1 MNTTSFAKFQM
12 LGRALMLP
20 IAVLP
25 IAGLLL
31 RLGQPDL
38 LNIKWIAQ
46 AGDAIFANL
55 ALIFSIGVAVGFA
68 KENHGAAGLAGGI
81 GYLILTAV
89 LKSIN
94 DKLDMGVLAGI
105 LCGIVAGNLY
115 NRFKDIKL
123 PEYLAFFGGK
133 RFVPIITGLVCL
145 ILGLVC
151 GYVWPPVQTGID
163 WVGHALIG
171 AGGLGLFIYGVL
183 NRLLLITGLHHILN
197 SLVWFVFGSFTGAD
211 GKVVTG
217 DLHRFFAGDPTAGSF
232 MTGFFPIMMF
242 GLPAACLAMY
252 RAARPENRKLVG
264 GMLMSMA
271 LTAFLTGV
279 TEPVEFTFMFLAPI
293 LYVIHAILT
302 GISMALMNF
311 LHVRL
316 GFTFSAGAF
325 DYIISYRLGTNGW
338 VLIPVGLVYFLIY
351 YFLFSFAIRK
361 FNLATPG
368 RAEASLE
375 PSAEEVPAATDGAG
389 SRVAQPALAG
399 AVGFVRA
406 LGGNQNL
413 KLVDACT
420 TRLRL
425 EVADDSLVNEPALR
439 TLGAR
444 GIIRPGRNV
453 LQVVIGPQAEIVAGE
468 IREAMAGGQYAALG
482 PTVHEPAVS
491 ADHAAGPIS
500 ERPAQATD
508 EDATIAQQ
516 LVDAFGGA
524 SNVQLA
530 ENVAV
535 TRLRFVLR
543 NGRQTDEEALR
554 RTGVAGV
561 MKASENVWH
570 VIAGQRAP
578 AITAALQLKLNAS

>member
-1 MNTTSFAKFQM
+1 MNTTSFAKFQK

-25 IAGLLL
+25 VAGLLL

-55 ALIFSIGVAVGFA
+55 ALVFAIGVAVGFA
-68 KENHGAAGLAGGI
+68 KENHGAAGLAGAI

-145 ILGLVC
+145 ILGLIF
-151 GYVWPPVQTGID
+151 GYIWPPVQSGID
-163 WVGHALIG
+163 WIGHALIG

-183 NRLLLITGLHHILN
+183 NRLLLVTGLHHILN
-197 SLVWFVFGSFTGAD
+197 SLVWFVFGSFTAPD

-232 MTGFFPIMMF
+232 MTGFFPVMMF

-264 GMLMSMA
+264 GLLLSMA

-279 TEPVEFTFMFLAPI
+279 TEPVEFTFMFLAPV
-293 LYVIHAILT
+293 LYVIHALLT
-302 GISMALMNF
+302 GISMALMHF

-325 DYIISYRLGTNGW
+325 DYFLSSGRGTNAW
-338 VLIPVGLVYFLIY
+338 VLLPVGLVYFILYYLI
-351 YFLFSFAIRK
+351 FSFAIRK

-368 RAEASLE
+368 RGEASLE
-375 PSAEEVPAATDGAG
+375 ASTEEVPAATAGAG
-389 SRVAQPALAG
+389 AAEGGALVG
-399 AVGFVRA
+399 AVGYVRA
-406 LGGNQNL
+406 LGGNRNI

-439 TLGAR
+439 ALGAR
-444 GIIRPGRNV
+444 GVVRPSRNA

-468 IREAMAGGQYAALG
+468 IRDAMASGEYAAIG
-482 PTVHEPAVS
+482 RAVQQPVASEAPATVPTAEQPDQPNAEDTAIAQRLVS
-491 ADHAAGPIS
+491 ALGGP
-500 ERPAQATD
+500 AN
-508 EDATIAQQ
+508 
-516 LVDAFGGA
+516 L
-524 SNVQLA
+524 QLA
-530 ENVAV
+530 EQVAV

-543 NGRQTDEEALR
+543 DAGKADPEALK
-554 RTGVAGV
+554 GAGAAGV
-561 MKASENVWH
+561 MKASDNVWH
-570 VIAGQRAP
+570 VIAGERAA
-578 AITAALQLKLNAS
+578 AIAAVLKRNVNP

>member
-1 MNTTSFAKFQM
+1 
-12 LGRALMLP
+12 MLP

-25 IAGLLL
+25 VAGLLL

-46 AGDAIFANL
+46 AGDAIFTNL
-55 ALIFSIGVAVGFA
+55 PLIFAIGVAVGFA

-81 GYLILTAV
+81 GYLVLTAV

-105 LCGIVAGNLY
+105 LVGIVAGYLY

-151 GYVWPPVQTGID
+151 GFIWPTVQTGID
-163 WVGHALIG
+163 WVGHALTG
-171 AGGLGLFIYGVL
+171 AGLLGLFIYGVL
-183 NRLLLITGLHHILN
+183 NRILLVTGLHHILN
-197 SLVWFVFGSFTGAD
+197 SLVWFVFGSYTGAD

-264 GMLMSMA
+264 GMLLSMA

-293 LYVIHAILT
+293 LYVIHAVLT
-302 GISMALMNF
+302 GISMALMSF

-316 GFTFSAGAF
+316 GFTFSAGLF

-338 VLIPVGLVYFLIY
+338 VLLPVGLVYFLIY
-351 YFLFSFAIRK
+351 YFLFLFAIRK

-368 RAEASLE
+368 RAEMSLE
-375 PSAEEVPAATDGAG
+375 PSAEEVAIGSGLDGGEPPAAL
-389 SRVAQPALAG
+389 VG

-406 LGGNQNL
+406 LGGNKNL
-413 KLVDACT
+413 TLVDACT

-425 EVADDSLVNEPALR
+425 EVVDDSLVNEAALR
-439 TLGAR
+439 ALGAR
-444 GIIRPGRNV
+444 GIVRPSRNA
-453 LQVVIGPQAEIVAGE
+453 LQVVIGPQAEIIAGE
-468 IREAMAGGQYAALG
+468 IRDAMAGGEYAAIG
-482 PTVHEPAVS
+482 PAVQKPVVNGET
-491 ADHAAGPIS
+491 AVGPIS
-500 ERPAQATD
+500 EEPVQASA
-508 EDATIAQQ
+508 EDAAAAQH
-516 LVDAFGGA
+516 LVSAFGGS
-524 SNVQLA
+524 SNVQVA

-543 NGRQTDEEALR
+543 DGRRADEEALKR
-554 RTGVAGV
+554 AGAGSV

-570 VIAGQRAP
+570 VIAGQRAQ
-578 AITAALQLKLNAS
+578 AIAAALKPTLNAL

>member
-1 MNTTSFAKFQM
+1 
-12 LGRALMLP
+12 MLP

-25 IAGLLL
+25 VAGLLL

-38 LNIKWIAQ
+38 LNVKWIAD
-46 AGDAIFANL
+46 AGGAVFSNLPLIFA
-55 ALIFSIGVAVGFA
+55 IGVAVGFA
-68 KENHGAAGLAGGI
+68 KENHGAAALAGGI

-115 NRFKDIKL
+115 NRFHNIKL

-133 RFVPIITGLVCL
+133 RFVPIVTGLVCVV
-145 ILGLVC
+145 LGLVC
-151 GYVWPPVQTGID
+151 GYIWPVVQAGID

-183 NRLLLITGLHHILN
+183 NRLLLVTGLHHILN
-197 SLVWFVFGSFTGAD
+197 SLVWFVFGSYQGPE
-211 GKVVTG
+211 KVVNG
-217 DLHRFFAGDPTAGSF
+217 DLHRFFAGDPTAGAF

-252 RAARPENRKLVG
+252 HAARPENRKLVSG
-264 GMLMSMA
+264 LLLSMA

-311 LHVRL
+311 LGVKL

-325 DYIISYRLGTNGW
+325 DYIISYKLGTNGW
-338 VLIPVGLVYFLIY
+338 MLIPVGLAYFFIY

-375 PSAEEVPAATDGAG
+375 PSAEG
-389 SRVAQPALAG
+389 VA
-399 AVGFVRA
+399 
-406 LGGNQNL
+406 
-413 KLVDACT
+413 
-420 TRLRL
+420 
-425 EVADDSLVNEPALR
+425 
-439 TLGAR
+439 
-444 GIIRPGRNV
+444 
-453 LQVVIGPQAEIVAGE
+453 VAG
-468 IREAMAGGQYAALG
+468 RGWRSGCACWGGRLCESLG
-482 PTVHEPAVS
+482 
-491 ADHAAGPIS
+491 
-500 ERPAQATD
+500 
-508 EDATIAQQ
+508 
-516 LVDAFGGA
+516 
-524 SNVQLA
+524 
-530 ENVAV
+530 
-535 TRLRFVLR
+535 
-543 NGRQTDEEALR
+543 
-554 RTGVAGV
+554 
-561 MKASENVWH
+561 W
-570 VIAGQRAP
+570 
-578 AITAALQLKLNAS
+578 

>member
-1 MNTTSFAKFQM
+1 MGRCLRRDGLRTGCCPTARWPRCVGALRQHPDGAGDQSPGPILGTGKLPETSRKGTRVRHCCRSPGAGQRSLPSCQLERSEDNTKTVERFLTTMSATSFAKFQK

-25 IAGLLL
+25 VAGLLL

-38 LNIKWIAQ
+38 LNIKWLAD
-46 AGDAIFANL
+46 AGGAIFTNL
-55 ALIFSIGVAVGFA
+55 PLIFSIGVAVGFA
-68 KENHGAAGLAGGI
+68 KENHGAAALAGGI

-133 RFVPIITGLVCL
+133 RFVPIITGLVCVF
-145 ILGLVC
+145 LGLLC
-151 GYVWPPVQTGID
+151 GYIWPAVQTGID
-163 WVGHALIG
+163 WVGHFLIG

-183 NRLLLITGLHHILN
+183 NRLLLVTGLHHILN
-197 SLVWFVFGSFTGAD
+197 SLVWFVFGSYTGAD

-217 DLHRFFAGDPTAGSF
+217 DLNRFFAGDQTAGSF

-252 RAARPENRKLVG
+252 YAARPENRKLVG
-264 GMLMSMA
+264 GMLLSMA

-302 GISMALMNF
+302 GISMALMHF
-311 LHVRL
+311 LSVRL

-338 VLIPVGLVYFLIY
+338 MLIPVGLVYFLIY

-368 RAEASLE
+368 RAEASVE
-375 PSAEEVPAATDGAG
+375 TSAEGV
-389 SRVAQPALAG
+389 PALAG
-399 AVGFVRA
+399 KQKSR
-406 LGGNQNL
+406 
-413 KLVDACT
+413 
-420 TRLRL
+420 
-425 EVADDSLVNEPALR
+425 
-439 TLGAR
+439 
-444 GIIRPGRNV
+444 
-453 LQVVIGPQAEIVAGE
+453 
-468 IREAMAGGQYAALG
+468 
-482 PTVHEPAVS
+482 
-491 ADHAAGPIS
+491 
-500 ERPAQATD
+500 
-508 EDATIAQQ
+508 AQQ
-516 LVDAFGGA
+516 L
-524 SNVQLA
+524 L
-530 ENVAV
+530 
-535 TRLRFVLR
+535 LP
-543 NGRQTDEEALR
+543 GRWAL
-554 RTGVAGV
+554 
-561 MKASENVWH
+561 
-570 VIAGQRAP
+570 
-578 AITAALQLKLNAS
+578 

>member
-1 MNTTSFAKFQM
+1 MNTSSFAKFQK

-25 IAGLLL
+25 VAGLLL

-38 LNIKWIAQ
+38 LNIKWIAE
-46 AGDAIFANL
+46 AGGAIFSNL
-55 ALIFSIGVAVGFA
+55 ALIFAIGVAVGFA
-68 KENHGAAGLAGGI
+68 KENNGAAGLAGGI

-94 DKLDMGVLAGI
+94 EKIDMGVLAGI

-115 NRFKDIKL
+115 NRFKDLKL

-133 RFVPIITGLVCL
+133 RFVPIITGLVCVV
-145 ILGLVC
+145 LGLVC
-151 GYVWPPVQTGID
+151 GYAWPPVQAGID
-163 WVGHALIG
+163 WLGHALIG
-171 AGGLGLFIYGVL
+171 AGGVGLFIYGIL
-183 NRLLLITGLHHILN
+183 NRVLLVTGLHHILN

-217 DLHRFFAGDPTAGSF
+217 DLHRFFAGDPKAGSF

-252 RAARPENRKLVG
+252 HAARPENRKLVG
-264 GMLMSMA
+264 GMLLSMA

-279 TEPVEFTFMFLAPI
+279 TEPVEFTFMFLAPV
-293 LYVIHAILT
+293 LYLIHAVLT
-302 GISMALMNF
+302 GVSMALMDL
-311 LHVRL
+311 LHVKL

-325 DYIISYRLGTNGW
+325 DYIISYKLATNGW
-338 VLIPVGLVYFLIY
+338 LLLPVGLVYFLIY

-368 RAEASLE
+368 RTETVADKASESVQALE
-375 PSAEEVPAATDGAG
+375 P
-389 SRVAQPALAG
+389 
-399 AVGFVRA
+399 AVGASSGAIGFIRA
-406 LGGNQNL
+406 LGGTRNI

-425 EVADDSLVNEPALR
+425 ELADDSLVSEEALR

-444 GIIRPGRNV
+444 GVVRPAQNV
-453 LQVVIGPQAEIVAGE
+453 MQVVIGPQAEIVAGE
-468 IREAMAGGQYAALG
+468 IRDALSSGEYAGITAVDGKALAALES
-482 PTVHEPAVS
+482 PKTVPVGKAHSTEVES
-491 ADHAAGPIS
+491 SMADHLL
-500 ERPAQATD
+500 E
-508 EDATIAQQ
+508 
-516 LVDAFGGA
+516 AFGGIA
-524 SNVQLA
+524 NVQKA
-530 ENVAV
+530 EHLAV

-543 NGRQTDEEALR
+543 DGGKADNEALKR
-554 RTGVAGV
+554 SGATGFVR
-561 MKASENVWH
+561 ASDSVWH
-570 VIAGQRAP
+570 VIAGQQ
-578 AITAALQLKLNAS
+578 AAAVAAAVGAKLDRR

>member
-1 MNTTSFAKFQM
+1 MNTTSFAKFQK

-25 IAGLLL
+25 VAGLLL

-55 ALIFSIGVAVGFA
+55 ALVFAIGVAVGFA
-68 KENHGAAGLAGGI
+68 KENHGAAGLAGAI

-145 ILGLVC
+145 VLGLIC
-151 GYVWPPVQTGID
+151 GYVWPPIQTGIN
-163 WVGHALIG
+163 WIGHALIG

-183 NRLLLITGLHHILN
+183 NRLLLVTGLHHILN
-197 SLVWFVFGSFTGAD
+197 SLVWFVFGSFTGSD

-264 GMLMSMA
+264 GMLLSMA

-293 LYVIHAILT
+293 LYVIHALLT

-338 VLIPVGLVYFLIY
+338 VLIPVGFVYFILY
-351 YFLFSFAIRK
+351 YFIFSFAIRK

-368 RAEASLE
+368 RGEASME
-375 PSAEEVPAATDGAG
+375 PSAEEVPAAGGVTA
-389 SRVAQPALAG
+389 AQGEALVG
-399 AVGFVRA
+399 AVGYIRA
-406 LGGNQNL
+406 LGGNRNI

-439 TLGAR
+439 SLGAR
-444 GIIRPGRNV
+444 GVVRPSRNA

-468 IREAMAGGQYAALG
+468 IRDAMASGEYAAVG
-482 PTVHEPAVS
+482 PAVQRPVAS
-491 ADHAAGPIS
+491 GENVAPPIVDQ
-500 ERPAQATD
+500 PDQPNA
-508 EDATIAQQ
+508 EDTAIAQR
-516 LVDAFGGA
+516 LVEALGGR
-524 SNVQLA
+524 SNLQLA
-530 ENVAV
+530 EQVAV

-543 NGRQTDEEALR
+543 DAGKADPEALK
-554 RTGVAGV
+554 GAGAAGV

-570 VIAGQRAP
+570 VIAGQRAA
-578 AITAALQLKLNAS
+578 AIAAVLKRNVNR

>member
-1 MNTTSFAKFQM
+1 
-12 LGRALMLP
+12 MLP

-25 IAGLLL
+25 VAGLLL

-38 LNIKWIAQ
+38 LNIKWIAD
-46 AGDAIFANL
+46 AGGAVFTNLPLIFA
-55 ALIFSIGVAVGFA
+55 IGVAVGFA
-68 KENHGAAGLAGGI
+68 KENHGAAALAGGI

-115 NRFKDIKL
+115 NRFKDIKM

-133 RFVPIITGLVCL
+133 RFVPIITGLVCV
-145 ILGLVC
+145 ILGLLC
-151 GYVWPPVQTGID
+151 GFIWPVVQTGID

-183 NRLLLITGLHHILN
+183 NRLLLVTGLHHILN
-197 SLVWFVFGSFTGAD
+197 SLVWFVFGSYPGPD
-211 GKVVTG
+211 GKTVTG

-232 MTGFFPIMMF
+232 MTGFFPVMMF

-252 RAARPENRKLVG
+252 YAARPENRKVVG

-302 GISMALMNF
+302 GISMALMTF
-311 LHVRL
+311 LGVRL

-338 VLIPVGLVYFLIY
+338 MLIPVGLVYFLIY

-375 PSAEEVPAATDGAG
+375 PAAEGVPVT
-389 SRVAQPALAG
+389 
-399 AVGFVRA
+399 
-406 LGGNQNL
+406 GG
-413 KLVDACT
+413 
-420 TRLRL
+420 
-425 EVADDSLVNEPALR
+425 
-439 TLGAR
+439 
-444 GIIRPGRNV
+444 
-453 LQVVIGPQAEIVAGE
+453 
-468 IREAMAGGQYAALG
+468 
-482 PTVHEPAVS
+482 
-491 ADHAAGPIS
+491 AAGPRRGRS
-500 ERPAQATD
+500 GCSCW
-508 EDATIAQQ
+508 
-516 LVDAFGGA
+516 GGGICE
-524 SNVQLA
+524 SL
-530 ENVAV
+530 
-535 TRLRFVLR
+535 
-543 NGRQTDEEALR
+543 G
-554 RTGVAGV
+554 
-561 MKASENVWH
+561 W
-570 VIAGQRAP
+570 
-578 AITAALQLKLNAS
+578 

>member
-1 MNTTSFAKFQM
+1 MNTTSFAKFQK

-25 IAGLLL
+25 VAGLLL

-55 ALIFSIGVAVGFA
+55 ALVFAIGVAVGFA
-68 KENHGAAGLAGGI
+68 KENHGAAGLAGAI

-145 ILGLVC
+145 VLGLIC
-151 GYVWPPVQTGID
+151 GYVWPPVQTGIN

-183 NRLLLITGLHHILN
+183 NRLLLVTGLHHILN
-197 SLVWFVFGSFTGAD
+197 SLVWFVFGSFTGSD

-264 GMLMSMA
+264 GMLLSMA

-293 LYVIHAILT
+293 LYVIHALLT

-338 VLIPVGLVYFLIY
+338 VLIPVGFVYFILY
-351 YFLFSFAIRK
+351 YFIFSFAIRK

-368 RAEASLE
+368 RGEASME
-375 PSAEEVPAATDGAG
+375 PSAEEVPAGASVTATQGGAM
-389 SRVAQPALAG
+389 VG
-399 AVGFVRA
+399 AVGYIRA
-406 LGGNQNL
+406 LGGNRNI

-439 TLGAR
+439 SLGAR
-444 GIIRPGRNV
+444 GVVRPSRNA
-453 LQVVIGPQAEIVAGE
+453 LQVVIGPQAEIIAGE
-468 IREAMAGGQYAALG
+468 IRDAMASGEYAAVG
-482 PTVHEPAVS
+482 PAVQRPVAS
-491 ADHAAGPIS
+491 RENVAPPIVDQ
-500 ERPAQATD
+500 PDQPNA
-508 EDATIAQQ
+508 EDTAIAQR
-516 LVDAFGGA
+516 LVEALGGR
-524 SNVQLA
+524 SNLQLA
-530 ENVAV
+530 EQVAV

-543 NGRQTDEEALR
+543 DAGKANSEALK
-554 RTGVAGV
+554 GAGAAGV

-570 VIAGQRAP
+570 VIAGQRAA
-578 AITAALQLKLNAS
+578 AIAAVLNRNVNR